1 MLLTDSCLH
10 LAGLIIC
17 RLRRC
22 FSDRF
27 SSPDFTPVNVGG
39 AIRSIRASAEEIEYE
54 VREHLAE
61 LRLSPLEEEQRY
73 VLSTLLKGF
82 DPNVRKEQLQRT
94 ASATTQLLHTAA
106 DTESQLDALE
116 QLDLDEAE
124 RQVDREVGLDEA
136 ELTQLLDDMSRHRC
150 DTGANHAG

>member
-61 LRLSPLEEEQRY
+61 LTLSPLEEEQRY

-82 DPNVRKEQLQRT
+82 DPNVRKEQCHH
-94 ASATTQLLHTAA
+94 SAAA
-106 DTESQLDALE
+106 H
-116 QLDLDEAE
+116 
-124 RQVDREVGLDEA
+124 RR
-136 ELTQLLDDMSRHRC
+136 RH
-150 DTGANHAG
+150 

>member
-1 MLLTDSCLH
+1 MS
-10 LAGLIIC
+10 A
-17 RLRRC
+17 
-22 FSDRF
+22 
-27 SSPDFTPVNVGG
+27 
-39 AIRSIRASAEEIEYE
+39 RS
-54 VREHLAE
+54 
-61 LRLSPLEEEQRY
+61 
-73 VLSTLLKGF
+73 
-82 DPNVRKEQLQRT
+82 
-94 ASATTQLLHTAA
+94 SATTQLLHTAA